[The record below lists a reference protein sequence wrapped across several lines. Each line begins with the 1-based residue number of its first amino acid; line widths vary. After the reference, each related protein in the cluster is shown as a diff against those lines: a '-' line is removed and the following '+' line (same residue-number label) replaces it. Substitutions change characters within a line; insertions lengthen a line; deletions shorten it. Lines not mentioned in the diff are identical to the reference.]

1 LISHKKEVDTDNK
14 FGNDLKIT
22 GIINNVL
29 RPQKT
34 LKKTRIKL
42 YIKARDARIT
52 AAEMKY
58 MRRTARHTSTD
69 HETNTEN
76 AKELDITQ
84 ILDKIQSYKKN

>member
-14 FGNDLKIT
+14 LGNDLKIT

-34 LKKTRIKL
+34 LKKTPIKL
-42 YIKARDARIT
+42 YIKARDARRIT

-58 MRRTARHTSTD
+58 MRRTARYTWTD
-69 HETNTEN
+69 HKTSTEN

-84 ILDKIQSYKKN
+84 ILDKIQS